1 MIKEVLERVMIN
13 WWQLLKEKREAFLR
27 GIELQDTSALEYYS
41 VFFPGPSIV
50 V

>member
-1 MIKEVLERVMIN
+1 MIKEMLERV
-13 WWQLLKEKREAFLR
+13 LVAALEGGERGFFLR

-41 VFFPGPSIV
+41 VFFSDPSIV